1 MMWNDAWEK
10 PNSLKSKEKF
20 GDTIN
25 LRSGEMDSDP
35 DFATGIFCD
44 IR

>member
-1 MMWNDAWEK
+1 MIWDDTWEM
-10 PNSLKSKEKF
+10 PYILKAEERF
-20 GDTIN
+20 GDTVS

-35 DFATGIFCD
+35 DFAMGIFCD